1 MGVDRAGARR
11 SRTRTDNHYARAHE
25 ANCKLDCPGV
35 RLSGKLEMQKIL
47 ILAME
52 GVIPW
57 RTKSMLN
64 AIMSADDGLAPEF
77 VL

>member
-1 MGVDRAGARR
+1 M
-11 SRTRTDNHYARAHE
+11 Y
-25 ANCKLDCPGV
+25 
-35 RLSGKLEMQKIL
+35 KIL

-52 GVIPW
+52 GVIRW

-64 AIMSADDGLAPEF
+64 AIMSGDDGLALEF

>member
-1 MGVDRAGARR
+1 
-11 SRTRTDNHYARAHE
+11 
-25 ANCKLDCPGV
+25 
-35 RLSGKLEMQKIL
+35 MQKIL

>member
-1 MGVDRAGARR
+1 
-11 SRTRTDNHYARAHE
+11 
-25 ANCKLDCPGV
+25 
-35 RLSGKLEMQKIL
+35 MQKIL

-57 RTKSMLN
+57 RTKSILN
-64 AIMSADDGLAPEF
+64 AIMSGVGGLAPAF